1 MFLFLTAFDSFP
13 TFYAQEQIDPIAIRS
28 VTLFK
33 RETGVNRSRRSLQK
47 SDWSNSLFFTSESLL
62 CSQKMSD
69 LLKKP
74 MSEFPTLV

>member
-1 MFLFLTAFDSFP
+1 MFLTAFDSFP

-47 SDWSNSLFFTSESLL
+47 SDWSNSLFFT
-62 CSQKMSD
+62 KMSD
-69 LLKKP
+69 LLEKP